1 MLSIFFEVIWKFTKF
16 KVLFYLKRSKGKSVE
31 ADRINRHLDNI
42 RAQINKHYQSISDQD
57 SFVSAEKV
65 KNAYLGIGDKYRM
78 LLEAFEKFTCDYQKR
93 IGIDRCYGV
102 WKRYYRPFACFH
114 AKGVSC
120 KRYAFVRVGTIFY
133 RIVPRLSEIRS
144 GP

>member
-1 MLSIFFEVIWKFTKF
+1 VLSIFFEAIWKFTKF

-65 KNAYLGIGDKYRM
+65 KNAYLGFGDKYRM

-102 WKRYYRPFACFH
+102 WKRYRNTIDHLRVFMQKEYH
-114 AKGVSC
+114 VSDM
-120 KRYAFVRVGTIFY
+120 
-133 RIVPRLSEIRS
+133 PLSELEQSFIE
-144 GP
+144 